1 MRNLAMFISYNGA
14 HYHGYQLQKN
24 GVTVEGMLRQAVG
37 RIFGKGITIYGC
49 SRTDAGVHARNFCIN
64 FHTESTID
72 CDAAVRAMNANLPA
86 DIAVKSCRQV
96 PEAFHAR
103 FSCRGKRY
111 VYQILNSRVKDP
123 FLVDMAWQCPYPIDE
138 GLADRAARDFIGTHD
153 FTAFCAAGA
162 QVKDKVRTIYD
173 CSVTREGNLVL
184 FSVCGDG
191 FLYNMVR
198 IMAGT
203 LLYVT
208 QGKIPPDGIPAI
220 LSSRDRARAGITL
233 PPEGLYLDE
242 VFYDREALG

>member
-37 RIFGKGITIYGC
+37 RIFGRGITIYGC
-49 SRTDAGVHARNFCIN
+49 SRTDAGVHARDFCIN

-198 IMAGT
+198 IIVGT
-203 LLYVT
+203 LINE
-208 QGKIPPDGIPAI
+208 GRGACPPEKVKEI
-220 LSSRDRARAGITL
+220 LEARDRRKAAATA
-233 PPEGLYLDE
+233 PAKGLVLKYIR
-242 VFYDREALG
+242 YGK